1 MSKYLLSSL
10 AKKLIMSISGAFL
23 MVFLVVHLGANL
35 TALISAEL
43 YNTVCLF
50 MDTNLLVRIMVPLL
64 AAGFMVHILF
74 ALGLTYQNYLARGEQ
89 RYAVSSKSDISWAG
103 QNMFVLGA
111 VVLGFLALH
120 LFHFWAKMQLQ
131 TFMELMSFEAHPEH
145 DPYSLVKALF
155 ENPVYSG
162 IYLVWIWSL
171 WFHLTHGFWSA
182 FQSMGLN
189 NSTWLPRLKVIGI
202 VYAWVIAL
210 GFSAIP
216 LYFLI
221 TESIR

>member
-35 TALISAEL
+35 TALISQDL
-43 YNTVCLF
+43 YNEVCHF
-50 MDTNLLVRIMVPLL
+50 MDTNLLVRIMVPIL
-64 AAGFMVHILF
+64 AAGFAVHLFF
-74 ALGLTYQNYLARGEQ
+74 ALWLTYQNFLARGEQ
-89 RYAVSSKSDISWAG
+89 RYAVPGKSDISWAG
-103 QNMFVLGA
+103 QNMFILGV

-131 TFMELMSFEAHPEH
+131 TFMGLMGFDAEGAT
-145 DPYSLVKALF
+145 DPYTLVKSLF
-155 ENPVYSG
+155 ENPIYSG
-162 IYLVWIWSL
+162 IYLVWIWAL

-189 NSTWLPRLKVIGI
+189 NSIWLPRLKVAGM
-202 VYAWVIAL
+202 VYAWFIAL
-210 GFSAIP
+210 GFTVIP

-221 TESIR
+221 AGMN